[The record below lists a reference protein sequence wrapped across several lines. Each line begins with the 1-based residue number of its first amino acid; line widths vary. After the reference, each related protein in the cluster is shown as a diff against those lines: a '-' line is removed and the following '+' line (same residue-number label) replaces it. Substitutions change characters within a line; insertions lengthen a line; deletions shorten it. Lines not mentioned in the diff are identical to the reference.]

1 LQSAPGTRTKSS
13 SSVQASGS
21 WATLSAPCSRATYRP
36 LRIVISTAS
45 TDEQGGGGCSSFKAL
60 VGVRGL
66 KSDVYMLTCL
76 QYDFLEPWWTREVP
90 PFDVLIFFQ
99 TDHLAHLFP
108 WLRLLARPPNL
119 PQEMVL
125 HRRTACSRSEADAC
139 GGEGGHHMEDLQ
151 VCSEETHVV
160 DLRLHIHVSNQHSH
174 SLNAYSADSNNKLP
188 RPSTL
193 LDRLHGPLATSRQ
206 LLHRTR

>member
-1 LQSAPGTRTKSS
+1 
-13 SSVQASGS
+13 
-21 WATLSAPCSRATYRP
+21 
-36 LRIVISTAS
+36 
-45 TDEQGGGGCSSFKAL
+45 
-60 VGVRGL
+60 
-66 KSDVYMLTCL
+66 
-76 QYDFLEPWWTREVP
+76 
-90 PFDVLIFFQ
+90 
-99 TDHLAHLFP
+99 
-108 WLRLLARPPNL
+108 
-119 PQEMVL
+119 
-125 HRRTACSRSEADAC
+125 
-139 GGEGGHHMEDLQ
+139 MEDLQ